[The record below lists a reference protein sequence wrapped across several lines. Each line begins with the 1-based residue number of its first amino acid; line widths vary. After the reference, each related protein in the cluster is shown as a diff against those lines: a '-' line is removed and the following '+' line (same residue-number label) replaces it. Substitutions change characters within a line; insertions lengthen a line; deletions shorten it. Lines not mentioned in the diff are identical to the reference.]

1 MHRFLWIAGMG
12 LLLQA
17 CSMAPAP
24 DPKIPGADVRRMV
37 MARAAA
43 VLVTESPFIG
53 RWAKRNF
60 TSGHSPDEADGG
72 SAAPVADDG
81 YFLTA
86 DHVLAR
92 EKGRNIFVLV
102 GNGGRLSPHQARVV
116 WRSPKADL
124 ALLHVE
130 LATPDFYHWSPKDRW
145 LSAGTPVVHGG
156 LATGGKSGWGRLG
169 SSVPPEKDFSGYRT
183 FRIDIPLQP
192 GDSGGAVVDAYGR
205 LIGINSAVE
214 FLVPM
219 ETAFFIDSEGK
230 RPHLGELER
239 VIAEDR
245 IRRDPEQGRANKGS

>member
-1 MHRFLWIAGMG
+1 MLFCARMYRILWITGIG

-17 CSMAPAP
+17 CSLPPAP
-24 DPKIPGADVRRMV
+24 DPRIPGPEVRRMV
-37 MARAAA
+37 MSRSAA

-53 RWAKRNF
+53 RWVRRNF
-60 TSGHSPDEADGG
+60 TTGHSPDEADGG
-72 SAAPVADDG
+72 SAAPVSQDG

-92 EKGRNIFVLV
+92 EKGRNIFVLL
-102 GNGGRLSPHQARVV
+102 GHGGRLVPHRARVV

-130 LATPDFYHWSPKDRW
+130 WETPDYYEWTPGDRW
-145 LSAGTPVVHGG
+145 LPAGTPVVHGG
-156 LATGGKSGWGRLG
+156 LATGAGSGWGRLG
-169 SSVPPEKDFSGYRT
+169 TSIPPEKHFSGYRT
-183 FRIDIPLQP
+183 FKIDIPLQP

-205 LIGINSAVE
+205 LVGINSAVE

-230 RPHLGELER
+230 RPHLAELER

-245 IRRDPEQGRANKGS
+245 RRKKL

>member
-1 MHRFLWIAGMG
+1 MSR
-12 LLLQA
+12 
-17 CSMAPAP
+17 S
-24 DPKIPGADVRRMV
+24 
-37 MARAAA
+37 AA

-72 SAAPVADDG
+72 SAVPISPDG

-92 EKGRNIFVLV
+92 EKGRNVFVLI
-102 GNGGRLSPHQARVV
+102 GNGGKLSPHRARIV
-116 WRSPKADL
+116 WRSPRADL
-124 ALLHVE
+124 AMLHVGVE
-130 LATPDFYHWSPKDRW
+130 TQDFYEWTPTDRW
-145 LSAGTPVVHGG
+145 VPVGTPVVHGG

-169 SSVPPEKDFSGYRT
+169 SSIPPEKQFSGYRT
-183 FRIDIPLQP
+183 FKLDIPLQP

-205 LIGINSAVE
+205 LVGINSAVE

-230 RPHLGELER
+230 RPHVADLQR
-239 VIAEDR
+239 VMEEDR
-245 IRRDPEQGRANKGS
+245 RRNNR

>member
-1 MHRFLWIAGMG
+1 
-12 LLLQA
+12 
-17 CSMAPAP
+17 
-24 DPKIPGADVRRMV
+24 MV
-37 MARAAA
+37 MSRSAA

-72 SAAPVADDG
+72 SAVPISPDG

-92 EKGRNIFVLV
+92 EKGRNVFVLI
-102 GNGGRLSPHQARVV
+102 GNGGKLSPHRARIV
-116 WRSPKADL
+116 WRSPRADL
-124 ALLHVE
+124 AMLHVGVE
-130 LATPDFYHWSPKDRW
+130 TQDFYEWTPTDRW
-145 LSAGTPVVHGG
+145 VPVGTPVVHGG

-169 SSVPPEKDFSGYRT
+169 SSIPPEKQFSGYRT
-183 FRIDIPLQP
+183 FKLDIPLQP

-205 LIGINSAVE
+205 LVGINSAVE

-230 RPHLGELER
+230 RPHVADLQR
-239 VIAEDR
+239 VMEEDR
-245 IRRDPEQGRANKGS
+245 RRNNR